1 MQTKVMGVLRV
12 VPDEFADGDRF
23 PDRAAVARGRGMI
36 SEGADI
42 IEVACGSVEAGRPA
56 VDPATEERA
65 ILGVVE
71 ALAGDVRVAVAT
83 RSAAVAAAAV
93 AAGATLL
100 TDSAAAPAGDSLP
113 AVAAAAG
120 AGWVAV
126 HDAGAPSPARDA
138 RASGNGPGARHVVGE
153 MIEAL
158 GARVEQ
164 ASAAGVAE
172 IYVDPGI
179 GTGRA
184 ANDDLDLLG
193 GLDRLAALGR
203 PLVVGTGDGRL
214 IDVLHAA
221 ADAAANV
228 AAPLG
233 GELGAVT
240 DRALRTA
247 DAGRHGS
254 AIEGRSERHG
264 SAIGGRSERHGS
276 AIGGRSER
284 HGSAIGGRSERDNA
298 AIGGRSEREIER
310 LEGALVVAVWAMLA
324 GAAIVRTHHVAATT
338 EAARIVGAKPPVGT
352 P

>member
-12 VPDEFADGDRF
+12 APAAFAESDRS
-23 PDRAAVARGRGMI
+23 PDRAPVARGRRMI

-42 IEVACGSVEAGRPA
+42 IEVACAPVDAGRPA
-56 VDPATEERA
+56 TDPATEERT

-100 TDSAAAPAGDSLP
+100 TDATAAPGRDSLP

-126 HDAGAPSPARDA
+126 HDAGTLPRAPAA
-138 RASGNGPGARHVVGE
+138 RAPGNGSGGRHLLADIV
-153 MIEAL
+153 EAL
-158 GARVEQ
+158 GARVTQ

-193 GLDRLAALGR
+193 GLDRLADLGR

-214 IDVLHAA
+214 IDVLHDA
-221 ADAAANV
+221 ADT
-228 AAPLG
+228 G
-233 GELGAVT
+233 GDGP
-240 DRALRTA
+240 
-247 DAGRHGS
+247 
-254 AIEGRSERHG
+254 AIEGRSDRR
-264 SAIGGRSERHGS
+264 A
-276 AIGGRSER
+276 
-284 HGSAIGGRSERDNA
+284 D
-298 AIGGRSEREIER
+298 R

-338 EAARIVGAKPPVGT
+338 EAARIVGAKAPVGA

>member
-1 MQTKVMGVLRV
+1 MQTKVMGVLHV
-12 VPDEFADGDRF
+12 APDAFAEGDRS
-23 PDRAAVARGRGMI
+23 PDRAAVARGRRMM
-36 SEGADI
+36 SAGADI
-42 IEVACGSVEAGRPA
+42 VEVACAPVDAGRPA
-56 VDPATEERA
+56 VDPATEERT

-71 ALAGDVRVAVAT
+71 ALAGDVRVAIAT

-100 TDSAAAPAGDSLP
+100 TDVTAVPGRDSLP

-126 HDAGAPSPARDA
+126 HDAGTLPRARDA
-138 RASGNGPGARHVVGE
+138 RAPGNGSGGRHLVGD
-153 MIEAL
+153 MVEAL

-184 ANDDLDLLG
+184 ANDDLDLLW
-193 GLDRLAALGR
+193 GLDRLADLGR
-203 PLVVGTGDGRL
+203 PFVVGTGDGRL
-214 IDVLHAA
+214 IDVLHDA
-221 ADAAANV
+221 ADAG
-228 AAPLG
+228 APLG
-233 GELGAVT
+233 GEPEAAA
-240 DRALRTA
+240 DRTL
-247 DAGRHGS
+247 
-254 AIEGRSERHG
+254 
-264 SAIGGRSERHGS
+264 
-276 AIGGRSER
+276 
-284 HGSAIGGRSERDNA
+284 GGRSERDSA
-298 AIGGRSEREIER
+298 ALGGRSERESER

-324 GAAIVRTHHVAATT
+324 GAAIIRTHHVAATT